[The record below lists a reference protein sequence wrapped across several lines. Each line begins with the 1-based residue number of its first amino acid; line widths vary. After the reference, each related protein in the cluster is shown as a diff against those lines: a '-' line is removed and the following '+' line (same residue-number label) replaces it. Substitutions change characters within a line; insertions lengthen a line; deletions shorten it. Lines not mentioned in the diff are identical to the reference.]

1 MAGRPSRLKWVR
13 WALLGVGLVVL
24 VAGVTCWLMFQHI
37 PGWYR
42 PPAIAPAHH
51 QRIRNDWAGSR
62 DSLQQAML
70 RERPFEFTITQDQLN
85 SWLAIREA
93 IWQLSR
99 EWLPPALSE
108 PFILIEKDG
117 LRLAA
122 TYRSG
127 SIRTVLSARLRTKL
141 QADGI
146 WVRLDG
152 LDGGSLGIPDSWVRE
167 RLTLMDGRAWSP
179 GKKSRFQLGG
189 PPLPSLP
196 GLLDGAVF
204 PATWVWK
211 ESELALPF
219 QITGLRFEPGVLVIS
234 LRPLPR

>member
-1 MAGRPSRLKWVR
+1 MAGRPGRLKWVR
-13 WALLGVGLVVL
+13 RILCAAGLLILVT
-24 VAGVTCWLMFQHI
+24 GVTLWLMFQHI
-37 PGWYR
+37 PSWYR
-42 PPAIAPAHH
+42 PPAIAPANH

-70 RERPFEFTITQDQLN
+70 REEPFEFAVTQDQIN

-99 EWLPPALSE
+99 EWLPSALSE
-108 PFILIEKDG
+108 PFVRIEKDS

-127 SIRTVLSARLRTKL
+127 SIRTVLSARLEIALR
-141 QADGI
+141 ADGI
-146 WVRLDG
+146 WVRLAG
-152 LDGGSLGIPDSWVRE
+152 LDAGSLGVPDAWVRE
-167 RLTLMDGRAWSP
+167 RLRLIDGRAWSP
-179 GKKSRFQLGG
+179 GKKSRYQLGG

-196 GLLDGAVF
+196 TLPDGAVF

-219 QITGLRFEPGVLVIS
+219 EIAGLRFEPGVLVVS